1 MDRSGFLIKFG
12 ERIAGF
18 GATVR
23 ELGFLEDLIEFK
35 SSSYLNLDEVWL
47 FWILE
52 GMARF

>member
-1 MDRSGFLIKFG
+1 MDGSWLLMGFG

-35 SSSYLNLDEVWL
+35 SSSYLNLNEIWL
-47 FWILE
+47 FWIFKS
-52 GMARF
+52 MARF